1 MRDNIDSSILN
12 LTIFFLLS
20 SLLFTG
26 CGAKLI
32 QTLPASPQEEST
44 VSAAFQDMLE
54 NQANCGCCL
63 DAEAEVTLAVDS
75 WMGDR
80 SGTMTG
86 FLQAMQPSYIKF
98 VGVNPLGQPL
108 FIFITD
114 GITFQ
119 NLQVLKSKVYEGVV
133 RSDAFNKY
141 VPAWF
146 EPEYGFFWLA
156 GRIKPGSFE
165 IVDIRRDKGKKG
177 FWLQLQY
184 EGSLYRNMIL
194 FDPQE
199 PVILRHVLMDSQE
212 KPHIDVQYADY
223 QPLIDETGKDAD
235 KGMER
240 KHDPGESVFCQ
251 LPGSIRVVSHDK
263 PGQINLELHS
273 FLPDSLFSEENFTI
287 GIPSG
292 FKRVEFR

>member
-1 MRDNIDSSILN
+1 MRGNIDSGILY
-12 LTIFFLLS
+12 LTNFFLFA

-32 QTLPASPQEEST
+32 QTIPASPQEELT
-44 VSAAFQDMLE
+44 VSVAFQDMLE

-63 DAEAEVTLAVDS
+63 DAEADATISAANWLGE
-75 WMGDR
+75 R

-119 NLQVLKSKVYEGVV
+119 NLQVPKSKVYEGVV

-146 EPEYGFFWLA
+146 EPEYGFYWLT

-165 IVDIRRDKGKKG
+165 IVDIRRDKGENG

-184 EGSLYRNMIL
+184 EGSTYRNMVL

-199 PVILRHVLMDSQE
+199 PVILRHVLMDSQD
-212 KPHIDVQYADY
+212 KSHIDVQYADY
-223 QPLIDETGKDAD
+223 LPLIDETENTGNKNVEQNKNTGA
-235 KGMER
+235 G
-240 KHDPGESVFCQ
+240 VFCR

-263 PGQINLELHS
+263 SGQINLELHS
-273 FLPDSLFSEENFTI
+273 FLPDSAFSEEDFMI
-287 GIPSG
+287 DIPSG
-292 FKRVEFR
+292 FKRVPFK

>member
-1 MRDNIDSSILN
+1 MRDNIDSSILH

-20 SLLFTG
+20 SLFFTG
-26 CGAKLI
+26 CAAKLI

-44 VSAAFQDMLE
+44 VSAAFQDILE

-119 NLQVLKSKVYEGVV
+119 NLQVPKSKVYEGDV

-199 PVILRHVLMDSQE
+199 SAILRHVLIDSKE

-223 QPLIDETGKDAD
+223 LPLIDETENTGN
-235 KGMER
+235 KGVEQNNNT
-240 KHDPGESVFCQ
+240 GEFVLCR
-251 LPGSIRVVSHDK
+251 LPGSIRVASHDNS
-263 PGQINLELHS
+263 GQINLELHS
-273 FLPDSLFSEENFTI
+273 FLPDSVFSEEDFTI

>member
-1 MRDNIDSSILN
+1 MRGYNDGGIWH
-12 LTIFFLLS
+12 LTIFSLLA

-26 CGAKLI
+26 CAAKLI
-32 QTLPASPQEEST
+32 QTLPVSPQEEST

-63 DAEAEVTLAVDS
+63 DAEAAATISVANWLGE
-75 WMGDR
+75 R

-108 FIFITD
+108 VVFITD
-114 GITFQ
+114 GFTFQ
-119 NLQVLKSKVYEGVV
+119 SLQVPNSKVYEGDV
-133 RSDAFNKY
+133 RSDAFNEY
-141 VPAWF
+141 MPAWF
-146 EPEYGFFWLA
+146 EPENGFYWLA

-165 IVDIRRDKGKKG
+165 IVDIRRDKGENG

-184 EGSLYRNMIL
+184 EGSTYRNMVL

-240 KHDPGESVFCQ
+240 KHDPGESVFCR

-287 GIPSG
+287 GIPNG